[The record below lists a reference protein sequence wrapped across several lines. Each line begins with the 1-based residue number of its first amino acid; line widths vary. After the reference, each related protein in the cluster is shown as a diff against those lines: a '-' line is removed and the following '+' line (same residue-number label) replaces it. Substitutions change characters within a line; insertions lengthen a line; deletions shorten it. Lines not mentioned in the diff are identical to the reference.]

1 MGKYTVT
8 FSRKAQKKLNRLS
21 DNLAEPILNALASLA
36 DNPRPNGYIK
46 LKGFNAYRIR
56 VGSYRIIYEI
66 FDRILVVEIIDL
78 GDRKDIYG

>member
-1 MGKYTVT
+1 MY
-8 FSRKAQKKLNRLS
+8 
-21 DNLAEPILNALASLA
+21 ALT

-56 VGSYRIIYEI
+56 VGSYHIIYEI

-78 GDRKDIYG
+78 GDRKDIYGSPILCGKTLFYFT